1 MIVLDGHSR
10 SFFSIRMSD
19 RVFFRSIASGLSCS
33 RDIGQK
39 IYQSNVYWVFAKL
52 KGLIAQFLATLV
64 QFRLVVRTYIVGMI
78 YVAPRN
84 YDLPQMTLLT
94 LLANQEVVLLS
105 HR

>member
-1 MIVLDGHSR
+1 MFYSLEIIPVLIQIIILIFLSLQFNLILYDCSGWPQQE
-10 SFFSIRMSD
+10 FFSIRMSD

-64 QFRLVVRTYIVGMI
+64 QFRLVHVSG
-78 YVAPRN
+78 
-84 YDLPQMTLLT
+84 
-94 LLANQEVVLLS
+94 
-105 HR
+105 